1 MLIIETSKKFDK
13 DLKILVK
20 NGFDLKLL
28 YKVVGNLSTEQ
39 PLEPKYKDHPLK
51 GGLKDF
57 RECHLKPD
65 LLLVYQI
72 KKQENTLAQVYKAI
86 NKLSQIEWFKKS
98 VRDIRAFKVEDF
110 SDFTEIVKS

>member
-28 YKVVGNLSTEQ
+28 YKVVENLAKEQ
-39 PLEPKYKDHPLK
+39 PLAPKYKDHPLK
-51 GGLKDF
+51 GSLKDF

-72 KKQENTLAQVYKAI
+72 KKQENTLFLVRLGSHSELFYKLPI
-86 NKLSQIEWFKKS
+86 TLKKNTTIAVNS
-98 VRDIRAFKVEDF
+98 KPL
-110 SDFTEIVKS
+110 